1 MCIAVA
7 LAGLATAATAEPGPE
22 ELEIIARTL
31 GFLTPPHGTIDIG
44 LVYPAGSEAG
54 RGEAERIAAAIG
66 SRFVVDDLTLH
77 LRLLTVDEARHAAPP
92 VLLITR
98 AALPQAGTLAAALA
112 GQRVLTASTDLASVD
127 ARQVVVAVRAH
138 PRIEIIVSQAAA
150 KVAGLQFSAAFRMF
164 VQEH

>member
-31 GFLTPPHGTIDIG
+31 GFLTPPPHGTIDIG

-77 LRLLTVDEARHAAPP
+77 PRLLTVDEARHAAPP

-98 AALPQAGTLAAALA
+98 AALPQASTLAAALA
-112 GQRVLTASTDLASVD
+112 GQR
-127 ARQVVVAVRAH
+127 
-138 PRIEIIVSQAAA
+138 EC
-150 KVAGLQFSAAFRMF
+150 
-164 VQEH
+164 